1 MANPTNLYQYYTGK
15 GQNLPGLNNLGQQY
29 QSYGL
34 GNSAGYQGTAQQ
46 NTALLGKLMGSGGYA
61 SSQAPAAAPAATGA
75 GYSAGTTSGD
85 PTLNA
90 MIGQLNGYQNEYQ
103 STAAQQAKDQN
114 DASIAGSAANE
125 QNVIKN
131 AFTGAASY
139 GDMQNAQGS
148 MNKIQNQLI
157 SSQNSQAAI
166 PTQAIANAQGTFEN
180 NDQMNARAATNNIPY
195 AAQVAQLSA
204 NLAPAENAYASSL
217 DLVKGQANATISG
230 AQLAQQGFTAGQQK
244 QLDAIQSKIAQGQA
258 LTNNEYRSYSDL
270 TTSQT
275 AAAAQIKA
283 AGISAGG
290 AISAAQMSANASQA
304 NTKANND
311 AMLQSASLQA
321 GFSNVQAYMDAL
333 KSGNRGSLSAS
344 YTQPSGSSAGTGA
357 TASSNALNQIFSSN
371 YKIPVL
377 SHP

>member
-1 MANPTNLYQYYTGK
+1 MATPTNLYQYYTGK

-34 GNSAGYQGTAQQ
+34 GNSTGYQGTAQQ
-46 NTALLGKLMGSGGYA
+46 NTALLGKLMGSGGYS

-75 GYSAGTTSGD
+75 GYAAGNSSGD

-114 DASIAGSAANE
+114 DASIAGSAANS

-131 AFTGAASY
+131 AFTGATDY
-139 GDMQNAQGS
+139 GNMQNAQAS
-148 MNKIQNQLI
+148 MNKIQNQLT

-166 PTQAIANAQGTFEN
+166 PMQAVANAQGTFMN
-180 NDQMNARAATNNIPY
+180 NDQMNTRAATNNIPY

-204 NLAPAENAYASSL
+204 NLAPAENAYSSSL
-217 DLVKGQANATISG
+217 DLVKGESNATISG
-230 AQLAQQGFTAGQQK
+230 AQLAQQGFNAGQQK

-258 LTNNEYRSYSDL
+258 LTNNEYQSYSAL
-270 TTSQT
+270 TTAQT
-275 AAAAQIKA
+275 SAAAQVKA

-290 AISAAQMSANASQA
+290 AVSAAQLAANASKA
-304 NTKANND
+304 NTASNNA
-311 AMLQSASLQA
+311 AMLQSAALQA

-333 KSGNRGSLSAS
+333 QSGNRGSLSAN
-344 YTQPSGSSAGTGA
+344 YTQPSNAAAGSGSN
-357 TASSNALNQIFSSN
+357 SPSNALNQIFSSN

-377 SHP
+377 NHP